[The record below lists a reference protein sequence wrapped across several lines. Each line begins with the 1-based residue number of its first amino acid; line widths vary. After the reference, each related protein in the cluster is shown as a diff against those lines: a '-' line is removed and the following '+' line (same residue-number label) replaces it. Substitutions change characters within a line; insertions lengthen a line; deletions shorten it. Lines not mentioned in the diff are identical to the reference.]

1 MNRFDSTL
9 VPDRFELEAAARRN
23 RSEIC
28 ARAFDGIAHWLD
40 AQVRSLVM
48 HEDRPAAIARSSGT
62 QRLAH

>member
-28 ARAFDGIAHWLD
+28 ARAFDAIAHWLD
-40 AQVRSLVM
+40 AQIRSLVT
-48 HEDRPAAIARSSGT
+48 HGDRPATMARTSST

>member
-9 VPDRFELEAAARRN
+9 VPGRFELEAAARRN
-23 RSEIC
+23 RSEIY

-40 AQVRSLVM
+40 TQIKGLVT
-48 HEDRPAAIARSSGT
+48 HEDRQAAMARTSSP